1 MTRLFVGNLP
11 VSATDSSIS
20 TLFAAHGK
28 VENIVLVIDRE
39 TGRPRGFGFIE
50 MPAPDAARAIN
61 GLHGHEFE
69 GRVLKVKHA
78 EELDT
83 HADKKRGNR
92 RRH

>member
-20 TLFAAHGK
+20 ALFASHGK
-28 VENIVLVIDRE
+28 VESVDLVIDRE

-50 MPAPDAARAIN
+50 MPAPDAARAIEN
-61 GLHGHEFE
+61 LHGQEFE
-69 GRVLKVKHA
+69 GRTLKVKEA
-78 EELDT
+78 EEHPAQGDNQ
-83 HADKKRGNR
+83 RGNR